1 MRGETVG
8 ENRAHAEKNI
18 NCVNVHTIIP
28 GSQNCPADVFLPC
41 WKGGRPAALDIT
53 VISTMQQS
61 TIRSA
66 TKGTIVEGTKHL

>member
-28 GSQNCPADVFLPC
+28 GSQNCPADVFLP
-41 WKGGRPAALDIT
+41 AALDIT